1 MSSRFE
7 FHMIFV
13 RSSLLNA
20 ADLIDCVL
28 RPLSEAHR
36 TQHLIGAIRW
46 LKCAKT
52 NLAMAEAAM
61 QPAPTL
67 KPLRKRRLTTL
78 AQFDQ
83 ALTEANGGRA

>member
-20 ADLIDCVL
+20 ADLIDCA
-28 RPLSEAHR
+28 RHTPSEDYH
-36 TQHLIGAIRW
+36 TQHVVGAIRW

-52 NLAMAEAAM
+52 NLAMAEAAA

-83 ALTEANGGRA
+83 ALAEANGGRT